1 MLVETVPS
9 WLATMRSIDGTQEAP
24 GDANNPTILAWS
36 DAIAHAFPEMARYAS
51 RYADDTEQAWCGLC
65 VAYCMAANGIRPP
78 YDPRD
83 ELKSYLWVDSWVDW
97 GTPVLAGQA
106 RHGDV
111 LVFSSPHHVTLYE
124 GEEGANFLGR
134 GGNQG
139 NRVKMSHYRK
149 NGIKAIRR

>member
-97 GTPVLAGQA
+97 GTPVLAGHLVAAVIAVALQRIA
-106 RHGDV
+106 DRDTGRVGRLAAIGAV
-111 LVFSSPHHVTLYE
+111 LVVATVVAVFWWS
-124 GEEGANFLGR
+124 
-134 GGNQG
+134 
-139 NRVKMSHYRK
+139 
-149 NGIKAIRR
+149 